1 MVFNLKRQVKMTHS
15 LSRREF
21 LRKTSATSAAIVLP
35 SVVSQAAANAG
46 RGKRP
51 NLVFVFPDQFRRQ
64 AIGCMGQ
71 DPVITPRLDRFASE
85 SMVLTDAFSSYPVCS
100 PFRAMLFTGK
110 YPISNGVTTNCN
122 SASDVMLRQ
131 DQRCFTDILGDAGYS
146 VGYLGKWHLDK
157 PHEPFVGRRRGR
169 VGGPGG
175 GIVWD
180 EFVPSERRHGIGFW
194 HAYNCRDQHMNP
206 RYWTTDAGRTK
217 PTYFNQWSTEHE
229 ADVAIDF
236 IHNSK
241 GKHRDPDKPFA
252 LFISP
257 NPPHTPFDQVPKKY
271 VDMYE
276 GKSYRDLLN
285 RPNVDI
291 DRPHPVARQ
300 HVKNY
305 FAAVTGTDEQFGR
318 ILDALDKRGLTDNTI
333 VVFTADHGEMMG
345 SHNRMHKGVSHEE
358 SAGIPFIIRWPGRI
372 PARRDDLLLSPAD
385 MMPSLLGLMGLA
397 SRLPYDVEGRDC
409 SSVMLGKV
417 GTRPTSALYLRCAG
431 PRGGSRGVRTHRYTF
446 AVTPKENG
454 GEETLLFDNKMDP
467 YQLRNVAESQPE
479 VVRKL
484 TAELQR
490 WLDKTKDPWKV

>member
-1 MVFNLKRQVKMTHS
+1 MANS

-21 LRKTSATSAAIVLP
+21 LKKTSITSAAIAF
-35 SVVSQAAANAG
+35 SAAVSRTTANA
-46 RGKRP
+46 KSVKLP
-51 NLVFVFPDQFRRQ
+51 NLVFMFPDQFRRQ
-64 AIGCMGQ
+64 AIGFMRQ

-110 YPISNGVTTNCN
+110 YPVSNGVTTNCN
-122 SASDVMLRQ
+122 SASDVMLMR
-131 DQRCFTDILGDAGYS
+131 DQRCLTDILHDSGYRI
-146 VGYLGKWHLDK
+146 GYLGKWHLDK
-157 PHEPFVGRRRGR
+157 PHEPFVGSRRGR

-180 EFVPSERRHGIGFW
+180 EFVPPERRHGIEFW

-206 RYWTTDAGRTK
+206 RYWTTNGERIK

-229 ADVAIDF
+229 AEVAIEF
-236 IHNSK
+236 IRNSR
-241 GKHRDPDKPFA
+241 GQHRDPNKPFA
-252 LFISP
+252 LFIAP

-291 DRPHPVARQ
+291 EAPHPQAKQ

-318 ILDALDKRGLTDNTI
+318 VLDALDEQGLADNTI

-345 SHNRMHKGVSHEE
+345 SHNRMHKSVPHEE

-372 PARRDDLLLSPAD
+372 PSRRDDLLLSPAD

-397 SRLPYDVEGRDC
+397 DRVPSDVEGKDY
-409 SSVMLGKV
+409 SSIMLGKPGV
-417 GTRPTSALYLRCAG
+417 RPTSALYLRCAG
-431 PRGGSRGVRTHRYTF
+431 PKGGSRGVRTHRHTF
-446 AVTPKENG
+446 AITPRQDG
-454 GEETLLFDNKMDP
+454 GKDILLFDNQKDP
-467 YQLRNVAESQPE
+467 YQLRNIAESKPE
-479 VVRKL
+479 IVGRL
-484 TAELQR
+484 TDELQQ
-490 WLDKTKDPWKV
+490 WLDKTKDPWKA

>member
-1 MVFNLKRQVKMTHS
+1 MTHY
-15 LSRREF
+15 LSRRQF
-21 LRKTSATSAAIVLP
+21 LRKISATSAAIAFTATVP
-35 SVVSQAAANAG
+35 SLKANAES
-46 RGKRP
+46 GKPP
-51 NLVFVFPDQFRRQ
+51 NLVFMFPDQFRRQ
-64 AIGCMGQ
+64 AIGFMGA
-71 DPVITPRLDRFASE
+71 DPVITPRLDKFASE

-110 YPISNGVTTNCN
+110 YPISNGVTANCN
-122 SASDVMLRQ
+122 SAANVMLKR
-131 DQRCFTDILGDAGYS
+131 DQRCLTDILHDSGYS
-146 VGYLGKWHLDK
+146 IGYLGKWHLDK

-180 EFVPSERRHGIGFW
+180 EFVPPERRHGIGFW

-206 RYWTTDAGRTK
+206 RYWMTDSQRTK

-236 IHNSK
+236 IRNSQ

-276 GKSYRDLLN
+276 GKTYRDLLN

-291 DRPHPVARQ
+291 DNPHPQAKK

-318 ILDALDKRGLTDNTI
+318 ILDALDEQTPSDNTI

-345 SHNRMHKGVSHEE
+345 SHNRMHKSVPYEE
-358 SAGIPFIIRWPGRI
+358 STGIPFIIRWPGRI
-372 PARRDDLLLSPAD
+372 PARRDDLLLGPAD

-397 SRLPYDVEGRDC
+397 RWISSDVEGRDY
-409 SSVMLGKV
+409 SAVMLGKP
-417 GTRPTSALYLRCAG
+417 GERPASVLYLRCAG
-431 PRGGSRGVRTHRYTF
+431 SRGGARGVRTHRYTL
-446 AVTPKENG
+446 AITPKQDG
-454 GEETLLFDNKMDP
+454 GREILLFDNKKDP
-467 YQLRNVAESQPE
+467 YQLRNIAESRRA
-479 VVRKL
+479 VVRKVR
-484 TAELQR
+484 AELGQ
-490 WLDKTKDPWKV
+490 WLERTNDPWL